1 MSVENSGIAPT
12 ADAPDVVVAA
22 PDTDVAVGL
31 ATPAAD
37 AAAAKESSASAA
49 PAVAGLPPRFSCF
62 VTGTDTEIGKTL
74 TSSALLHALVKQ
86 GVRACGMKPVA
97 AGAELRDG
105 ELHNEDADQLI
116 AAGNVTMLQSLT
128 TPYMLKEPAAPHI
141 AAALE
146 GVTIDPVPILAAYL
160 EIAAATDA
168 VVVEGVGGFRVPL
181 NDSFDTADLAQ
192 QLDLPVILVV
202 GLRLGCISH
211 ALLTAEAIAARGLK
225 LVGWVANELQAD
237 MAYADENIEA
247 LADRIP
253 APLLGRVPRL
263 EQPTAAAAAAHLNFT
278 GLPNWPARRN
288 NT

>member
-1 MSVENSGIAPT
+1 MRPENSTIAPT
-12 ADAPDVVVAA
+12 ADAPDVIVAL
-22 PDTDVAVGL
+22 PDTDLAVGV
-31 ATPAAD
+31 ATPATT
-37 AAAAKESSASAA
+37 AAAPQASPSTA
-49 PAVAGLPPRFSCF
+49 PAMAGLPPRFACF

-97 AGAELRDG
+97 AGAEMRDG
-105 ELHNEDADQLI
+105 ELHNDDADQLI

-141 AAALE
+141 AAAME
-146 GVTIDPVPILAAYL
+146 GVTIDAVPILAAYL

-202 GLRLGCISH
+202 GLRLGCINH
-211 ALLTAEAIAARGLK
+211 ALLTVEAIEARGLT
-225 LVGWVANELQAD
+225 LVGWVANELETE
-237 MAYADENIEA
+237 MNFADENVAA
-247 LADRIP
+247 LEQRIA
-253 APLLGRVPRL
+253 APLLGRIPRL